1 MNYTNLGDQDGCE
14 THCLPQQRL
23 VQGAGAGPIL
33 HHPALRIILPTLS
46 PYTTYKARS
55 TQPTTIRCPSETMGT
70 CPATP
75 RTLRPKPGVD
85 GASMKTSMPGER
97 PLPRGPQ

>member
-46 PYTTYKARS
+46 PYTKYSLMINR
-55 TQPTTIRCPSETMGT
+55 
-70 CPATP
+70 ATP
-75 RTLRPKPGVD
+75 YNY
-85 GASMKTSMPGER
+85 PGE
-97 PLPRGPQ
+97 

>member
-33 HHPALRIILPTLS
+33 HHPALRIILHFDLQSLRKGPSQRVKCRSIITL
-46 PYTTYKARS
+46 
-55 TQPTTIRCPSETMGT
+55 
-70 CPATP
+70 
-75 RTLRPKPGVD
+75 L
-85 GASMKTSMPGER
+85 
-97 PLPRGPQ
+97 